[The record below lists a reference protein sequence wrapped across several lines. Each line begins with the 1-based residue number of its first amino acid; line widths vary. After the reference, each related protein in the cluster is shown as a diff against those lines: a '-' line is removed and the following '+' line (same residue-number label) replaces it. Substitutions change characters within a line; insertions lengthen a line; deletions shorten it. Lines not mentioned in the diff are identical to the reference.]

1 VALAAATE
9 GPNRKLAQVTAAW
22 AVHGAGYEVLLV
34 MDSDV
39 DPSTVDIPG
48 ILRATPT
55 ATPAMTWVPCAE
67 ARGTTL
73 ADRASEAVLAGSW
86 HAFALLARID
96 GATAVGKISAI
107 SARAVSACGGLG
119 AFTHV
124 LGEDAALAQAI
135 LARGG
140 SVTMLPQ
147 ACISHVEG
155 RSLAAV
161 IARYSRWIS
170 VVRAQR
176 PSRLAGYPALFLAT
190 PLLLGL
196 SVATGGPAGATLAA
210 ATLATRWCV
219 ALAARCVSGRTHEL
233 SRSILDP
240 FVADALLAVAFGWA
254 LTRRAVEWRGR
265 RFRLRPGG
273 VMVEVSRAPSC

>member
-1 VALAAATE
+1 VALASATG
-9 GPNRKLAQVTAAW
+9 GPNRKLAQITAAW
-22 AVHGAGYEVLLV
+22 ATHGGGREVLLV

-39 DPSTVDIPG
+39 DPATVDISA

-55 ATPAMTWVPCAE
+55 ATPAMTWAPCVE
-67 ARGTTL
+67 AGGSTL

-119 AFTHV
+119 AFTHL

-135 LARGG
+135 IARGG
-140 SVTMLPQ
+140 SVTMLAQ
-147 ACISHVEG
+147 SCVAHVEG

-161 IARYSRWIS
+161 VARYSRWVS

-176 PSRLAGYPALFLAT
+176 PSRLAGYPALLLAT
-190 PLLLGL
+190 PLLLGISL
-196 SVATGGPAGATLAA
+196 ATGGTAGASLAT

-219 ALAARCVSGRTHEL
+219 ALAARALSGGPREL
-233 SRSILDP
+233 SRSLFDP
-240 FVADALLAVAFGWA
+240 LLADPLLGMAFGSA
-254 LTRRAVEWRGR
+254 LAHRTVEWRGR
-265 RFRLRPGG
+265 RFRLRAGG
-273 VMVEVSRAPSC
+273 RMVEVPGA